1 MKCPLGA
8 DYQWV
13 AKGTTNKRWRE
24 CFEEECAWWDQ
35 VYGRCTV
42 LALSQIFTAMGHVL
56 GRIHDQMPK
65 DFTPRG

>member
-1 MKCPLGA
+1 MKCPLLTDK
-8 DYQWV
+8 DYSVQLERNLNTGDCI
-13 AKGTTNKRWRE
+13 K
-24 CFEEECAWWDQ
+24 EECAWWDQ